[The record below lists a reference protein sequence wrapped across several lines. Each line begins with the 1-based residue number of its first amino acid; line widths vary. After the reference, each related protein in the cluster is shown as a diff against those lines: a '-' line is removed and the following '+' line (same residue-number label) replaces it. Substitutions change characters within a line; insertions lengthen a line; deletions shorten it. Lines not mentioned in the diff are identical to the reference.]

1 MSRPL
6 HPLEKFQIVTTGL
19 FVVVGLL
26 ILARSFALG
35 ASWPAYLLGVVFV
48 AYGLYRRRLIRQ
60 TLDRRNSR

>member
-35 ASWPAYLLGVVFV
+35 APWPAYLLGVIFL

>member
-35 ASWPAYLLGVVFV
+35 ASRLAYLLGIVFV
-48 AYGLYRRRLIRQ
+48 AYGLYRWRQIRQ
-60 TLDRRNSR
+60 VLDRRNSR

>member
-1 MSRPL
+1 
-6 HPLEKFQIVTTGL
+6 LEKFQIVTTGL

-35 ASWPAYLLGVVFV
+35 ASWPAYLFGVVFV
-48 AYGLYRRRLIRQ
+48 AYGLYRWRLIRQ